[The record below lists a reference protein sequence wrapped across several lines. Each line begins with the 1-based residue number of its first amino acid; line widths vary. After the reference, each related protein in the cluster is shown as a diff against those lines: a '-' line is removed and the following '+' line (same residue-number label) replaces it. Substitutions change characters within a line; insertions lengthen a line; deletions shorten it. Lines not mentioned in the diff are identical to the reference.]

1 MEVKTFFTQDTDGQ
15 TISNARV
22 TVRHQGNAEPAPDL
36 QDVSGAPLSNPFT
49 SNSEGL
55 IQLAAPNGHYAIDVE
70 KGDSRQSLTA
80 QFFDQDAVASASGTQ
95 TLAAALNQRLIVVD
109 SVDMLKSWPADHVT
123 DGVRLICKRFHHD
136 LPDEI
141 NVELQ
146 RRTHLDDTSR
156 AGQMAWL
163 AIDGN
168 RPDFHHF
175 TLWSDD
181 GAAYVHESHDVHL
194 LKVGFRA
201 DYNAKATSG
210 SRGTDESAWLQETID
225 KTPFRN
231 KYLPDLPDE
240 RGLYVGEGQIR
251 LCSGTR
257 IIGDGPATN
266 SRIVS
271 DYVGASFRDGLFWMR
286 EPHVIDAWAKGRPAG
301 DIDQAFSHDIR
312 ISGLTFEATDFASAA
327 VALVCV
333 RGVDYHENHHIRC
346 GGIKFFHELELND
359 RYSLGHEDDPATD
372 NAVMAGF
379 HAQTP
384 DDLNQQI
391 RISHL
396 SGGTDRYSYSP
407 GDGKAACAVRL
418 NFVRDFSIAHIHMD
432 YCNISG
438 WGGSARPGKG
448 GELRWMRRLRDG
460 YITDVHCNRSNGAI
474 YFNNAHNIKIY
485 GCSAK
490 DVSDTAFD
498 FEGCTYCLFDGIYSV
513 NAGNFGISI
522 FYATRGNVIK
532 NFYALQTSEA
542 AELRS
547 RYATERFK
555 PGLGKTLFRRLA
567 GFEDP
572 DFEQDVVLDTGSFVY
587 EGEGFGLVAVDSWV
601 NVTYR
606 NVQHHNVLMDL
617 RAHSN
622 AREQQLH
629 DNRFTFTKKAT
640 DGDVFVAIGPNST
653 QYGCWKGGTIESTVE
668 QPSGVIPL
676 LVQARAYA
684 GTTIVD
690 IMESRID
697 VPGVETSI
705 AISDARST
713 GRRPAHAFRLN
724 GNLITAGS
732 RIENLNLNQRAGGD
746 ALQFESLN
754 NRDLTFKPVD
764 VETTKGDSA
773 ERYAALRIGLKAT
786 RPREQ
791 D

>member
-1 MEVKTFFTQDTDGQ
+1 MEIKTFFAQDADGK
-15 TISNARV
+15 TIPDARV
-22 TVRHQGNAEPAPDL
+22 TVRHSDDGHPATGL
-36 QDVSGAPLSNPFT
+36 QDGSGAPLPNPFE
-49 SNSEGL
+49 SNAEGL
-55 IQLAAPNGHYAIDVE
+55 IQLAAPNGQYVIDVE
-70 KGDSRQSLTA
+70 KNGSRQSLTA
-80 QFFDQDAVASASGTQ
+80 QFFDQGAVASASGTQ
-95 TLAAALNQRLIVVD
+95 TLQAALDQRLTVLD
-109 SVDMLKSWPADHVT
+109 SVDTLRSWPATRVS
-123 DGVRLICKRFHHD
+123 DGTRLICRRFYDD
-136 LPDEI
+136 LADEV

-146 RRTHLDDTSR
+146 RRHHLDDTSR

-163 AIDGN
+163 AADEA
-168 RPDFHHF
+168 RPDFHLF
-175 TLWSDD
+175 TLWGDD
-181 GAAYVHESHDVHL
+181 GAAYVQEANDVHL

-201 DYNAKATSG
+201 DYSAKAKTQG
-210 SRGTDESAWLQETID
+210 RGTDESAWLQETID
-225 KTPFRN
+225 KTPFRA
-231 KYLPDLPDE
+231 KYLPDLPNE
-240 RGLYVGEGQIR
+240 RGLYVGENQIR

-257 IIGDGPATN
+257 IIGDGPGSN

-286 EPHVIDAWAKGRPAG
+286 EPHVVDAWANGRPAG
-301 DIDQAFSHDIR
+301 DIDQAFSHDIS

-333 RGVDYHENHHIRC
+333 RGVDYHHNHHVRC

-359 RYSLGHEDDPATD
+359 RYSLGHDDDPTTD

-396 SGGTDRYSYSP
+396 SGGADRYSYSP

-418 NFVRDFSIAHIHMD
+418 NFVRDFSIAHVHMD

-460 YITDVHCNRSNGAI
+460 YITDVHCSRSNGAI
-474 YFNNAHNIKIY
+474 YFNNAHNVKIF

-498 FEGCTYCLFDGIYSV
+498 FEGCTYCLFDGIYAV

-522 FYATRGNVIK
+522 FYATRGNVIR
-532 NFYALQTSEA
+532 NFHARQTPEA
-542 AELRS
+542 AALRA

-601 NVTYR
+601 DVTYR

-622 AREQQLH
+622 AKEQLLH
-629 DNRFTFTKKAT
+629 DNRFTFTKQAT
-640 DGDVFVAIGPNST
+640 DGDVLVAIGPNST
-653 QYGCWKGGTIESTVE
+653 HYACWKGGTIESTVE
-668 QPSGVIPL
+668 QPPGVIPL
-676 LVQARAYA
+676 LAQARAYA

-690 IMESRID
+690 ITGSRID
-697 VPGVETSI
+697 VPGVETAI

-713 GRRPAHAFRLN
+713 GRSPAHAFRLH
-724 GNLITAGS
+724 GNLVTAGS
-732 RIENLNLNQRAGGD
+732 RIQNLNLNQRAGGD
-746 ALQFESLN
+746 PLQLESLD
-754 NRDLTFKPVD
+754 NRDLAFTPVT
-764 VETTKGDSA
+764 VETATGDSV
-773 ERYAALRIGLKAT
+773 ERYAELRIGLKAT
-786 RPREQ
+786 RPR
-791 D
+791 